1 MSAMKDSLRQ
11 MLAALQDERQALAA
25 IDLDTIMLCA
35 NQKSALVGQIASADV
50 AELDDEC
57 RGMVEAAHRLNEVNR
72 QTRNLLAANVTARLN
87 MLTGRTD
94 VYRAAPASAHFGRR
108 PA

>member
-1 MSAMKDSLRQ
+1 MTAIKDSLRQ

-25 IDLDTIMLCA
+25 IDLDTIMVCA
-35 NQKSALVGQIASADV
+35 NQKSALVGRIAAADMN
-50 AELDDEC
+50 ELDDEC

-72 QTRNLLAANVTARLN
+72 QTRNLLAANVSARLN
-87 MLTGRTD
+87 MLTGRND
-94 VYRAAPASAHFGRR
+94 VYRTGAASPHIGRR

>member
-1 MSAMKDSLRQ
+1 MTASKDSLRQ

-25 IDLDTIMLCA
+25 IDVDTIMLCA
-35 NQKSALVGQIASADV
+35 NQKSTLVGMIAAADMDQ
-50 AELDDEC
+50 LDDEC

-72 QTRNLLAANVTARLN
+72 QTRNLLAANVSARLN
-87 MLTGRTD
+87 MLTGRND
-94 VYRAAPASAHFGRR
+94 VYRTGPATAYIGSR

>member
-1 MSAMKDSLRQ
+1 MNPLKDSLRQ

-25 IDLDTIMLCA
+25 IDLEAILFCA
-35 NQKSALVGQIASADV
+35 NQKSSLVHDIAALDPDD
-50 AELDDEC
+50 LDDEA

-72 QTRNLLAANVTARLN
+72 HTRNLLAANVSARLN
-87 MLTGRTD
+87 ALTGRSD
-94 VYRAAPASAHFGRR
+94 VYRASPANAYIGLR

>member
-1 MSAMKDSLRQ
+1 MSAIKESLRQ

-25 IDLDTIMLCA
+25 IDLDTIMACA
-35 NQKSALVGQIASADV
+35 HQKSALVSRIADADMG
-50 AELDDEC
+50 ELDDEC

-87 MLTGRTD
+87 MLTGRDD
-94 VYRAAPASAHFGRR
+94 VYRAAPASAHFARR